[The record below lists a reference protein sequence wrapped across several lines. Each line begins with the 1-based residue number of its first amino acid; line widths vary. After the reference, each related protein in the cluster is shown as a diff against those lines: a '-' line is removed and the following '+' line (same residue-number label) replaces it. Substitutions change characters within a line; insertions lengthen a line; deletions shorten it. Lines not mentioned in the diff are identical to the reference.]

1 MPPPDDAPFTST
13 SAVSPVMAKGW
24 PYTLTLADDTCPAT
38 GRSTAVVMREARWH
52 SCVLWDVANT
62 LAVPPAGVQL
72 AAPLSAMLGPTSAG
86 VVLAI
91 AQSRPVSTSPSRHRP
106 DRTSTR
112 LSRPLPAALAA
123 MQKGKQGASCR
134 PFKVSQSQVFLV
146 VVTGRT

>member
-13 SAVSPVMAKGW
+13 SAVSPVMANGW
-24 PYTLTLADDTCPAT
+24 PYTLTFADDTCDDA
-38 GRSTAVVMREARWH
+38 GRSTAVVMRGARWH

-91 AQSRPVSTSPSRHRP
+91 AQSLPVSTRPSRHRP

-112 LSRPLPAALAA
+112 LSRPLPADLAA

-134 PFKVSQSQVFLV
+134 PSRVSESQVFLE
-146 VVTGRT
+146 VTSRT